1 MIILLFFQF
10 EIPKTSNYAI
20 VNANI
25 FLKDS
30 IIKNG
35 IIIVKNG
42 RIYDVGENIKIPNDV
57 LILDYSGKYVYPGFI
72 ETISEISNDTLKE
85 IEKLRNFGF
94 TIVQIIGKDS
104 ILRGFTKIILTDDSL
119 KKISENSYFVI
130 SFQTNKE
137 KYPVSLMG
145 TIAKIRQF
153 LYDKNLKNVLFL
165 TNKNE
170 LNVLRAQ
177 KIADEFK
184 LNSLIFGTNKE
195 FRITE
200 SLKKNQNLILPL
212 KFKDSISQEPN
223 LNELIDWKFSRENAR
238 ILIENGYSFA
248 LSSNGIKKQAEFLKN
263 LRILA
268 KRIDENEIILSLTLI
283 PAKMLGIDNNYGSI
297 EKGKIAN
304 FTITDGNIF
313 SKNSS
318 IFEVWINGVIYRIS
332 KYPRKF
338 FGNWEVKI
346 GDSTFRLRIYN
357 EDKSLIVKVNDK
369 VYSKVHFENN
379 ILKFGNYKLY
389 FSDDGCLNCKYISE
403 LEEEEVKKIID
414 KENPPKIY
422 KSFPTFKTILIKN
435 GIIWLPDTILENAD
449 IYIKNGKIVEIGK
462 NLNFNAEYVIDAT
475 NKHITPG
482 IFDAHSHIAIDGDV
496 NEWSE
501 SITPEVRVIDVINPF
516 DINIYRELAGGVTTA
531 HIMHGSANAIGG
543 QNVIIKLKW
552 GFPADSLVYRN
563 SPRTIKF
570 ALGENP
576 KRSNWLENSGR
587 YPRSRLGVISI
598 IEDALLRAKN
608 YKGKK
613 NLRMEALKEILDGKI
628 QIHCHA
634 YRQDEMLALMESLKK
649 FGIQVRMFHHALEAY
664 KISKELKRE
673 NVYISTFSDWW
684 SYKFEAYDAIPYNA
698 FITTKNG
705 VLTSLNSDSPELGR
719 RLNSEAG
726 KMLKYGFVKETDVL
740 KLITINPAK
749 QFSLDKFI
757 GSLEKGKD
765 ADFVI
770 WNGNPLS
777 PYSIVLETW
786 IEGRKFF
793 DREEDLKIRKE
804 IELLKEKLMNE
815 FKDEVFM
822 GGKNNK
828 KAKF

>member
-1 MIILLFFQF
+1 MIILLFSQF
-10 EIPKTSNYAI
+10 EFPKVSNYAI

-30 IIKNG
+30 IIRNG
-35 IIIVKNG
+35 TIIVKNG
-42 RIYDVGENIKIPNDV
+42 KIYDVGKNIKIPKDV
-57 LILDYSGKYVYPGFI
+57 LILDYSGKYIYPGFI
-72 ETISEISNDTLKE
+72 EVISEISNDTLKE

-94 TIVQIIGKDS
+94 TIVQIIKKDS
-104 ILRGFTKIILTDDSL
+104 ILRGFTKIVFTEDSIR
-119 KKISENSYFVI
+119 KVSNNSYFVI

-153 LYDKNLKNVLFL
+153 LYDENVKNVLFL

-184 LNSLIFGTNKE
+184 INALIFGTNKE
-195 FRITE
+195 FRIIE
-200 SLKKNQNLILPL
+200 GLKKNQNLILPL
-212 KFKDSISQEPN
+212 KFIDSLNDEPS

-248 LSSNGIKKQAEFLKN
+248 LSSNGIKEKDEFLKN
-263 LRILA
+263 LRELA
-268 KRIDENEIILSLTLI
+268 KRMDENKIILSLTLI
-283 PAKMLGIDNNYGSI
+283 PAKMLGIDNSFGSI

-318 IFEVWINGVIYRIS
+318 IFEVWINGFIYRVS

-338 FGNWEVKI
+338 FGDWEVKMN
-346 GDSTFRLRIYN
+346 DSTLRLKIYK
-357 EDKSLIVKVNDK
+357 EGKSLRVKVNEK
-369 VYSKVHFENN
+369 VYSNVHFENN
-379 ILKFGNYKLY
+379 VLEVDNYKFY

-403 LEEEEVKKIID
+403 LEEEEVKKIME

-422 KSFPTFKTILIKN
+422 KLFPTFKTILIKN
-435 GIIWLPDTILENAD
+435 GIVWLTDTILEGAD
-449 IYIKNGKIVEIGK
+449 IFIENGKIKKIGK
-462 NLNFNAEYVIDAT
+462 NLNLKADYVIDAT

-482 IFDAHSHIAIDGDV
+482 IFDAHSHIAIDGEV

-501 SITPEVRVIDVINPF
+501 SITPEVRVMDVINPF

-531 HIMHGSANAIGG
+531 HIMHGSANVIGG

-552 GFPADSLVYRN
+552 GLLADSLVYKN

-576 KRSNWLENSGR
+576 KRSNWLENSDR
-587 YPRSRLGVISI
+587 YPRSRLGVIAT
-598 IEDALLRAKN
+598 IEDAFLKAKN

-634 YRQDEMLALMESLKK
+634 YRQDEILALMESLKK

-673 NVYISTFSDWW
+673 NVYVSTFSDWW

-698 FITTKNG
+698 FITTKKD
-705 VLTSLNSDSPELGR
+705 VLTSLNSDSPELAR

-726 KMLKYGFVKETDVL
+726 KMLKYGFNKETDVL

-757 GSLEKGKD
+757 GSLEEGKD

-777 PYSIVLETW
+777 AYSIVLETW

-793 DREEDLKIRKE
+793 DREEDLKIRQE
-804 IELLKEKLMNE
+804 IKLLKEKLIKE
-815 FKDEVFM
+815 YKSYVFK
-822 GGKNNK
+822 NS
-828 KAKF
+828 

>member
-1 MIILLFFQF
+1 MIIFLVSQFQ
-10 EIPKTSNYAI
+10 IPKLSNYAI
-20 VNANI
+20 INANI

-35 IIIVKNG
+35 TIIVKNG
-42 RIYDVGENIKIPNDV
+42 KIYNVGKNIKIPNDV
-57 LILDYSGKYVYPGFI
+57 LVLDYSGKYVYPGFI
-72 ETISEISNDTLKE
+72 EIISEISIDTLKE
-85 IEKLRNFGF
+85 IEKLRNLGF
-94 TIVQIIGKDS
+94 TIVQIINKDS
-104 ILRGFTKIILTDDSL
+104 ILRGFTKIVFTEDSI
-119 KKISENSYFVI
+119 KKVSENSYFVI

-137 KYPVSLMG
+137 TYPVSLMG

-153 LYDKNLKNVLFL
+153 LYDENLKNVLFL

-177 KIADEFK
+177 KITDEFK

-195 FRITE
+195 FRIIE
-200 SLKKNQNLILPL
+200 NLKKNQNLILPL
-212 KFKDSISQEPN
+212 KFVDSLRKEPS
-223 LNELIDWKFSRENAR
+223 LNELIDWKFSRENPR
-238 ILIENGYSFA
+238 ILVENGYSFA
-248 LSSNGIKKQAEFLKN
+248 LSSNEIKEQNEFLKS
-263 LRILA
+263 LRELS
-268 KRIDENEIILSLTLI
+268 KRMDENKIILSLTLI

-297 EKGKIAN
+297 EKGKMAN
-304 FTITDGNIF
+304 YTITDGNIF

-318 IFEVWINGVIYRIS
+318 IFEVWINGIIYRIS

-338 FGNWEVKI
+338 FGNWEAKI
-346 GDSTFRLRIYN
+346 NDSTFSLKIYK
-357 EDKSLIVKVNDK
+357 EGKSLKVKINDK
-369 VYSKVHFENN
+369 AYSNVYFENN
-379 ILKFGNYKLY
+379 VLEVDNYKFY
-389 FSDDGCLNCKYISE
+389 FSDDGCLNCKYISK
-403 LEEEEVKKIID
+403 LEEEEIKKIKE

-422 KSFPTFKTILIKN
+422 KLFPTFKTILIKN
-435 GIIWLPDTILENAD
+435 GTIWLPDTILENTD
-449 IYIKNGKIVEIGK
+449 IFIKNGKIVEIGK

-516 DINIYRELAGGVTTA
+516 DINIYRELSGGVTTA

-552 GFPADSLVYRN
+552 GLPADSLVYKN
-563 SPRTIKF
+563 APRTIKF

-576 KRSNWLENSGR
+576 KRSNWLENSDR

-598 IEDALLRAKN
+598 IEDALLKAKN

-613 NLRMEALKEILDGKI
+613 NLRMEALKDILDGKI

-649 FGIQVRMFHHALEAY
+649 FGIQLRMFHHALEAY

-673 NVYISTFSDWW
+673 NVYVSTFSDWW

-698 FITTKNG
+698 FITTKND
-705 VLTSLNSDSPELGR
+705 VLTSLNSDSPELAR

-726 KMLKYGFVKETDVL
+726 KMLKYGFTKETDAL
-740 KLITINPAK
+740 KLITLNPAK
-749 QFSLDKFI
+749 QFSIDKFI

-786 IEGRKFF
+786 IEGRKFY

-804 IELLKEKLMNE
+804 IKLLKEKLINE
-815 FKDEVFM
+815 FKNYSE
-822 GGKNNK
+822 
-828 KAKF
+828 